1 MNPSLQQ
8 KFIYYALQHQ
18 ALRWGEF
25 TLKSGRISPYFFNA
39 GHFNTGESL
48 AQLGAFYAETIQS
61 SGLVF
66 DMMVGPA
73 YKGIPLVCATAIAL
87 AEHYQR
93 NVPYA
98 FNRKEAKDH
107 GEKSLWVGAP
117 VAGRVLILD
126 DVITAGTAIRETIT
140 LIQAAGAEPC
150 GVMVMLDRQ
159 EKGVGELSAIQEVE
173 NTYKIPVL
181 SIATLKDLLVYTAA
195 DKGLTDVLVAIEAY
209 SARYGVK

>member
-8 KFIYYALQHQ
+8 KFIDYALQHQ

>member
-8 KFIYYALQHQ
+8 KFIDYALQHQ
-18 ALRWGEF
+18 VLRWGEF

-39 GHFNTGESL
+39 GHFNTGGSL

-61 SGLVF
+61 SDLVF

-73 YKGIPLVCATAIAL
+73 YKGIPLVCATAMAL
-87 AEHYQR
+87 AERYQR

-98 FNRKEAKDH
+98 FNRKEVKDH

-140 LIQAAGAEPC
+140 LIQAAGAVPC

-159 EKGVGELSAIQEVE
+159 EKGLGELSAIQEVE

-195 DKGLTDVLVAIEAY
+195 DKGLTDVLAAIEAY
-209 SARYGVK
+209 RARYGVK